1 MARRA
6 TKSAR
11 KRTDTVHLNLRLSEG
26 LRRRLAREAWNRG
39 WSLNMEI
46 NARLEESLLGIE
58 LAPSPAI
65 ARARALRSFLDDAVL
80 DELVTLFLKEE
91 AEQGD
96 PQLAVDRLEAMR
108 LLLEKRKEQSK

>member
-1 MARRA
+1 
-6 TKSAR
+6 
-11 KRTDTVHLNLRLSEG
+11 
-26 LRRRLAREAWNRG
+26 
-39 WSLNMEI
+39 
-46 NARLEESLLGIE
+46 
-58 LAPSPAI
+58 
-65 ARARALRSFLDDAVL
+65 L